1 MSERGR
7 KVPPSAEETGEAGR
21 RGEKTAALV
30 RRLLPLAAQLKGYTL
45 GHLRRDA
52 VAGLTVALV
61 LIPQSMAYA
70 QLAGLPSYYGL
81 YSALLPPVVAS
92 FFGSSRQLASGPAA
106 VVSLLTAVALEPLA
120 RAGSPGFIAYAVVL
134 SLLVGLFQAALGV
147 LRLGLVVNFLSHPV
161 VSGFTNAAALIIASS
176 QLAKIFGV
184 EVEKADYHFA
194 TVARVVSA
202 AWQDP
207 HWPTVGMAVL
217 AFAIMYGLR
226 RLSPR
231 LPYVL
236 AAVAVTTALS
246 WATGFHQE
254 RRLAVERL
262 SAPPLVAK
270 IAAYNQALEDATRR
284 VAARNRLDAQTR
296 QATDPAQ
303 ALELGYRADQQN
315 LAAEEDKRLASL
327 LRDEMRQ
334 ARLTARPGPAGEVFA
349 AATAEA
355 SESQVWRL
363 AVGQGPLPA
372 DRLPL
377 TSGGAVV
384 GMVPAGLPPLVWP
397 EVQLA
402 TLPRLVPL
410 AAIIALLGFM
420 EAVSIAK
427 AMAAK
432 TGQRLDPNQELIG
445 QGLANLVGA
454 FSQGYPVSGSFGR
467 SAVNL
472 QAGAQTG
479 LASLFASLTVAV
491 VLLFFTPA
499 LYYLPQ
505 PVLAAIIMMAV
516 LGLLNPSGLIHTWKA
531 QRHDGIISVIT
542 FLATLAFA
550 PHLDRGII
558 LGVTCSILVF
568 LYKSM
573 RPTVATLAVAPDHS
587 LHDVAIHHLAQ
598 CRHIAV
604 IRFDG
609 PLFFA
614 NASFLEDRI
623 IERRK
628 SLPELRHVII
638 VADGMSE
645 LDATGEETLSLL
657 VDRLRSSG
665 QKISF
670 AGVHYKVRETME
682 RTHLWAKIGAENFY
696 PTAAE
701 AVAAVHADAHRHST
715 EDVCPLLS
723 YCPVDGAGEA
733 PEVSHVRG

>member
-1 MSERGR
+1 MIYKFLPFFEWFKDYSIGKFR
-7 KVPPSAEETGEAGR
+7 VDLLAGI
-21 RGEKTAALV
+21 
-30 RRLLPLAAQLKGYTL
+30 
-45 GHLRRDA
+45 
-52 VAGLTVALV
+52 TVALV

-70 QLAGLPSYYGL
+70 QLAGLPAYYGL
-81 YSALLPPVVAS
+81 YAAFLPPMIAS
-92 FFGSSRQLASGPAA
+92 LFGSSRQLATGPVA
-106 VVSLLTAVALEPLA
+106 VVSLMSAASLEPLA
-120 RAGSPGFIAYAVVL
+120 TAGSAEFIAYSIAL
-134 SLLVGLFQAALGV
+134 ALTVGLFQFLLGV

-161 VSGFTNAAALIIASS
+161 VNGFTNAAAIIIATS
-176 QLAKIFGV
+176 QFSKFFGV
-184 EVEKADYHFA
+184 YVDSAPHHYETMIRVTQAAIDYTHF
-194 TVARVVSA
+194 
-202 AWQDP
+202 
-207 HWPTVGMAVL
+207 PTLLFGVGAV
-217 AFAIMYGLR
+217 AIMVTLR
-226 RLSPR
+226 KINPR
-231 LPYVL
+231 IPNVL
-236 AAVAVTTALS
+236 IAVAVTTLIS
-246 WATGFHQE
+246 YFTGFNKDEYVDVSALQTPGVAEKVKEFNDAFAEVNRLGDERAKIGLQLEDVHAAEQE
-254 RRLAVERL
+254 RGGHGGESVESVELRSRIEIISIHLAE
-262 SAPPLVAK
+262 AK
-270 IAAYNQALEDATRR
+270 QHVEDARQELRSMKFT
-284 VAARNRLDAQTR
+284 AAVGGGTFVFYNR
-296 QATDPAQ
+296 
-303 ALELGYRADQQN
+303 G
-315 LAAEEDKRLASL
+315 AAPVGVETVGK
-327 LRDEMRQ
+327 
-334 ARLTARPGPAGEVFA
+334 T
-349 AATAEA
+349 
-355 SESQVWRL
+355 WRL
-363 AVGQGPLPA
+363 AVGNKQLDQDSLRMIG
-372 DRLPL
+372 
-377 TSGGAVV
+377 GGAIV
-384 GMVPAGLPPLVWP
+384 GKIPEGLPTFTIP
-397 EVQLA
+397 ELNGK
-402 TLPRLVPL
+402 TFFKLLPMAV
-410 AAIIALLGFM
+410 IISLLGFM
-420 EAVSIAK
+420 EAIAIAK
-427 AMAAK
+427 AMAAQ
-432 TGQRLDPNQELIG
+432 TGQKLDPNQELIG